1 MRKWRKIIGLVVI
14 AVFSLSMAAGCGA
27 EKKEATA
34 TEPVTIELKIGSGH
48 ANNVMIYTQAA
59 TEFFETEIAKRVAEK
74 TNYRIKWTEA
84 YGGTLAKLG
93 EELEATET
101 GILDV
106 AVGAF
111 GFEPA
116 KLFIMNMCYY
126 VPFST
131 QDPYTAVQAQ
141 RKLMDAHP
149 EIYDKLWESYNAKFL
164 GLAPSGSYELI
175 TKFPVTKVADLKKHK
190 IAAAGPNLTL
200 FHDTGAVPVQSTF
213 PDGYTA
219 MQTGV
224 YEGWVVWPDAA
235 NRYKFYEVADHFTL
249 TGFGCGATGGIWI
262 GLNTWNKLPK
272 EVQDIFVEVGLEY
285 EKASSDMTKEYDEA
299 GLEKMKAEG
308 VKISELSAEAKAEWA
323 ALLPNVPQEKAEEA
337 LEMGYPKELWNEYL
351 NNMKALGHVFPR
363 DWKVE

>member
-1 MRKWRKIIGLVVI
+1 MNKWGKTIGVLLI
-14 AVFSLSMAAGCGA
+14 LVFSMGMLAGCGG
-27 EKKEATA
+27 EKKAEPAG
-34 TEPVTIELKIGSGH
+34 PVTIELKIGSGH
-48 ANNVMIYTQAA
+48 ASNVMTYTQAA
-59 TEFFETEIAKRVAEK
+59 VEFFEPEIAKRVAEK

-84 YGGTLAKLG
+84 YGGTVAKLAEVLG
-93 EELEATET
+93 ATQS
-101 GILDV
+101 GLLDV

-149 EIYDKLWESYNAKFL
+149 EIYDNLWKTYNAKFL

-175 TKFPVTKVADLKKHK
+175 TKFPVTKLSDIKKHK

-200 FHDTGAVPVQSTF
+200 FNQTGAVPVQSTF

-235 NRYKFYEVADHFTL
+235 NRYKFYEVAKNFTL

-262 GLNTWNKLPK
+262 NLDTWNKLPK
-272 EVQDIFVEVGLEY
+272 EVQDIFVQVGLEY
-285 EKASSDMTKEYDEA
+285 EKAASDLTKKYDQDGIA
-299 GLEKMKAEG
+299 KMKAEG
-308 VKISELSAEAKAEWA
+308 VNVTELAAEEKAKWA
-323 ALLPNVPQEKAEEA
+323 ALLPNIPQEKAEEG
-337 LEMGYPKELWNEYL
+337 LKLGYPKELWNEYIK
-351 NNMKALGHVFPR
+351 NMESLGHKFPR
-363 DWKVE
+363 QWEVK